1 MTEKVKTISD
11 IVSHLRE
18 WADRMP
24 QDEDDGF
31 WFERT
36 CEQMQELLRGY
47 ADEIEMA
54 GKKEFLRG
62 YIAGKN
68 EAQNQEIN
76 FLNELMEIQKD
87 GRDAILH
94 TQGK

>member
-1 MTEKVKTISD
+1 MPENVKTISD

-47 ADEIEMA
+47 ADDIEKA
-54 GKKEFLRG
+54 GKLEYDRG
-62 YIAGKN
+62 FFDGKA
-68 EAQNQEIN
+68 EAQAREIN
-76 FLNELMEIQKD
+76 FLNELIAERNMVNGE
-87 GRDAILH
+87 
-94 TQGK
+94 